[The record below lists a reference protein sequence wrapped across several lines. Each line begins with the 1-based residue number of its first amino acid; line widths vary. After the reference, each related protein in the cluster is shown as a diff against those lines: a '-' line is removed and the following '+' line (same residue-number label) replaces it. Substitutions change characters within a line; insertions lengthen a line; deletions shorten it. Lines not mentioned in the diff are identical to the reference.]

1 MQIWNLLKDQSQKEL
16 PFPNHSMKSDHRL
29 SPPENPVNFLKI
41 ILSDDAH
48 STGIAKETEEVFRE
62 AWKESDGD
70 GDTAVS
76 AASESGSLQL
86 PTYRRFISDQ
96 EPRIKSPPRLSNPL
110 IGDDRKIYIC
120 SEKNLLVFHNNG
132 SISRTIPLKYKCN
145 VGITPVLGASRKVYL
160 VASNRL
166 LTINTMHTQTPQSTV
181 EVFLGPETG
190 VHGMND
196 IIGFS
201 VSITSSSVLVAI
213 QRTGLFAYSYSGKL
227 RWSTGPVISRLGYR
241 QGCRKNITG
250 CYFDSAPVIDH
261 CDANIYVLNNQGEL
275 YAVSIRS
282 SQFKWIQNLNSFGKR
297 FSITAGN
304 NGKLYVIVADR
315 SVIVGLDVRTGTVVW
330 EQSIGPLITQDL
342 SPVVD
347 VNGWISIG
355 SLDGF
360 LYSVSP
366 SGILKKF
373 PKTEVMDTVM
383 EVNPV
388 LDCSGYAVYIMQTK
402 LDGKIRQTI
411 GEYTYASAMKPVNS
425 TFTLLVPATGSV
437 YWSESYPGS
446 LSSFFSESDL
456 MRFLLEERV
465 LVAFL
470 SISNN
475 GNPLT
480 CFSTRQKIASS
491 CSLMETKQVT
501 LYTGNEKAITLFLF
515 FETILLIFLTALKSL
530 RIQKKV
536 FNRTITELEK
546 KATEGKS
553 TNEVME
559 KLGDLV
565 REKERIERKLST
577 HYSLGEDMTT
587 PESESLIPVS
597 DKKSRSYSFKSGKKE
612 SVTVF
617 HAISE
622 SSEEDNGNGEEEK
635 RELKGKGILEMENV
649 SDDKVLSGVQKGGV
663 KIADVGIGGG
673 SMRKRSLSLNR
684 NISSS
689 K

>member
-1 MQIWNLLKDQSQKEL
+1 
-16 PFPNHSMKSDHRL
+16 MKSDHRS
-29 SPPENPVNFLKI
+29 SPPESPVNFLKI

-48 STGIAKETEEVFRE
+48 YTGIAKETEEVCRE

-70 GDTAVS
+70 GDIAVS
-76 AASESGSLQL
+76 AASESGSLQF

-110 IGDDRKIYIC
+110 VGDDRKIYIC
-120 SEKNLLVFHNNG
+120 LERNLLIFRNNG

-166 LTINTMHTQTPQSTV
+166 LKINTMHTQTPQSIV

-190 VHGMND
+190 VHGMNV
-196 IIGFS
+196 IIGLS
-201 VSITSSSVLVAI
+201 VSITSSSVLVTI
-213 QRTGLFAYSYSGKL
+213 QRTGLFAYSYDGKL
-227 RWSTGPVISRLGYR
+227 RWSTGPVISRFGYR

-261 CDANIYVLNNQGEL
+261 CDANIYVSS
-275 YAVSIRS
+275 VSI
-282 SQFKWIQNLNSFGKR
+282 I
-297 FSITAGN
+297 IAGN

-366 SGILKKF
+366 SGILRKF

-388 LDCSGYAVYIMQTK
+388 LDCSGYAVYILQTK
-402 LDGKIRQTI
+402 LDGKIRETI

-456 MRFLLEERV
+456 MRFLLDERV

-470 SISNN
+470 SIS
-475 GNPLT
+475 
-480 CFSTRQKIASS
+480 SQKIASS

-546 KATEGKS
+546 KATDGKS

-617 HAISE
+617 HAITE
-622 SSEEDNGNGEEEK
+622 SSEEDNGNGEEDK

-663 KIADVGIGGG
+663 KIADVGSGGG
-673 SMRKRSLSLNR
+673 SMRKSTIITKCMLEVRFTKVPDLEPNGGHSILT
-684 NISSS
+684 
-689 K
+689 